1 MNKLLEVPCDQAAA
15 KPEGDQANP
24 PQRILVVEDDR
35 DLRQL
40 NARVLIH
47 SGYAVDVAEDGAAA
61 WEALQANRYNLLIT
75 DNNMPRL
82 TGMELLKRLRS
93 ARMGLPVIMAT
104 GTVPTQEL
112 AQNPWLEPVAKLAKP
127 YTTGQLLDRSE
138 EHTSEL
144 QSLRH
149 LVCR

>member
-1 MNKLLEVPCDQAAA
+1 MNKVLEAPCDQAAA
-15 KPEGDQANP
+15 KPEGDQVNP

-35 DLRQL
+35 DLRQF
-40 NARVLIH
+40 NAGVLIH

-61 WEALQANRYNLLIT
+61 WDALQANRYNLLIT

-82 TGMELLKRLRS
+82 TGMELLKKLRS

-112 AQNPWLEPVAKLAKP
+112 AQNPWLEPVATLAKP
-127 YTTGQLLDRSE
+127 YATGQLLD
-138 EHTSEL
+138 T
-144 QSLRH
+144 
-149 LVCR
+149 V